1 MKTNVDGIEYDIPE
15 PVYKEM
21 QSMFDALEGLRMRLD
36 ELLGLDYLST
46 LDKDIFEAIGKLK
59 NER

>member
-1 MKTNVDGIEYDIPE
+1 MKTFVDGNEYDIPE

-21 QSMFDALEGLRMRLD
+21 QSVFDALEGLRMAMD
-36 ELLGLDYLST
+36 NLLGLDYLST
-46 LDKDIFEAIGKLK
+46 GDEDIFEAIRKLK